1 MIAIRQKTT
10 LLLAL
15 ICIGGAALAAD
26 PKFKPA
32 IVTASW
38 TYERPRTTIN
48 VAGIEAGA
56 QKVTTSSVTIALD
69 GLLVTGEWQPK
80 TPEDPDSTDFRPGSD
95 VPAAVTQT
103 RMLLKLPDGNVVT
116 TKVVYR
122 EKQKT
127 PSTNR

>member
-1 MIAIRQKTT
+1 MKSICR
-10 LLLAL
+10 LAL
-15 ICIGGAALAAD
+15 FIVVPLWHDGTAFARD
-26 PKFKPA
+26 PEFKPA

-38 TYERPRTTIN
+38 TYERPRATIN
-48 VAGIEAGA
+48 VAGIEGGA
-56 QKVTTSSVTIALD
+56 KKITTSSVTIALD
-69 GLLVTGEWQPK
+69 GLLITGEWQPK
-80 TPEDPDSTDFRPGSD
+80 TPEEPDSTDFRPGSD
-95 VPAAVTQT
+95 VPASVTQT

>member
-1 MIAIRQKTT
+1 MFSVV
-10 LLLAL
+10 LLWLD
-15 ICIGGAALAAD
+15 GAALARD
-26 PKFKPA
+26 PEFKPA

-38 TYERPRTTIN
+38 TYERPRATIN
-48 VAGIEAGA
+48 IAGIEGGA
-56 QKVTTSSVTIALD
+56 KKVPTSSVTIALD

-80 TPEDPDSTDFRPGSD
+80 TPEDPDSTNFRPGSE
-95 VPAAVTQT
+95 VPASVTQT

-127 PSTNR
+127 RSTNR